1 MPNEV
6 GRKRRTAWLLALL
19 LLALGAAAGV
29 AADRLFLRDPFRPGH
44 PGPPPPGEMAR
55 RLARDLDLSEAQSRA
70 VEEILAERWSA
81 LGTLFERVDP
91 EAQAIRKRGDDQI
104 RALLD
109 PDQRRRYDLRVAEHE
124 RRRAEARERMGR
136 GGPMPP
142 P

>member
-19 LLALGAAAGV
+19 LLALGAAFGI
-29 AADRLFLRDPFRPGH
+29 AADRLLLREPFRPGH
-44 PGPPPPGEMAR
+44 PGPPPPAEMAR
-55 RLARDLDLSEAQSRA
+55 RLTRDLDLTESQSRA

-91 EAQAIRKRGDDQI
+91 EAQAIRRRADDRI

-109 PDQRRRYDLRVAEHE
+109 ADQRRRFDARVAEHE
-124 RRRAEARERMGR
+124 RRRAEIRERMRR
-136 GGPMPP
+136 GGATPER
-142 P
+142 